1 MHTDDTEDDLTTRT
15 GFRFHVRRA
24 RPEDEEIVAEFFTHV
39 TPDDIRFRFLSGMKS
54 VSHARLTE
62 MTQADDPTRVS
73 FLAFS
78 PNETLLA
85 VAMLAR
91 GEDNQRGEVALSIR
105 RDFKKIG
112 ISWELLSH
120 ICRYAQR
127 HHFNSVESMESRANR
142 PAIALE
148 RDMDFEFL
156 GVDDDPTVVL
166 LRRDVRHPPLPDISL
181 PAAPDSGR

>member
-1 MHTDDTEDDLTTRT
+1 MHIDDTEDDLTTRT

-39 TPDDIRFRFLSGMKS
+39 TPEDIRFRFLSGMRS
-54 VSHARLTE
+54 VSHARLEELTRS
-62 MTQADDPTRVS
+62 DDPMRVS

-85 VAMLAR
+85 VAMLAHGDDR
-91 GEDNQRGEVALSIR
+91 QRGEVALSIR
-105 RDFKKIG
+105 QDFKNIG

-127 HHFNSVESMESRANR
+127 HHFDSVESIESRANR
-142 PAIALE
+142 SAIALE
-148 RDMDFEFL
+148 RDMHFEFHD
-156 GVDDDPTVVL
+156 VDGDPTVVL
-166 LRRDVRHPPLPDISL
+166 LRRDLRHSPLPDISF
-181 PAAPDSGR
+181 SRSS